1 MELDYA
7 QIFNIFADILKN
19 ATPISIFLYLANIMI
34 NFFFSLAF
42 PKFSKG
48 DR

>member
-7 QIFNIFADILKN
+7 NIFACFVDLIKKAMPVSILLY
-19 ATPISIFLYLANIMI
+19 FLDIMI

-42 PKFSKG
+42 PRIRRN
-48 DR
+48 D